1 MAEVA
6 VFSYKETAFL
16 MLKCAV
22 FSYKNHPWSTL
33 IPFGIS
39 ILSILSPVPP
49 SHSCRDRRA
58 NQRRSTCG
66 PLPHQPWVK
75 LEIGSQLDPKII
87 RGCFPTLCLHPLR
100 IWPQFSKALGIT
112 YVGPFS
118 MNYEPFHL
126 LCKCIHINKHMH
138 IHIYILYTYPVN
150 DCNIIMPRYSYISVY
165 DILIFH
171 NVIIYI

>member
-1 MAEVA
+1 MP
-6 VFSYKETAFL
+6 
-16 MLKCAV
+16 C

-58 NQRRSTCG
+58 NQRRSTSE
-66 PLPHQPWVK
+66 PLPHQPWDAGFVTTWQRGTVRYASKSSKIPRNLVK
-75 LEIGSQLDPKII
+75 LEIGSQLDPKVI

-126 LCKCIHINKHMH
+126 LCKCIHINKHKH
-138 IHIYILYTYPVN
+138 IHIYIYILY
-150 DCNIIMPRYSYISVY
+150 IYISSQW
-165 DILIFH
+165 L
-171 NVIIYI
+171 